1 MTSPRT
7 LLTAWNL
14 KPKKNL
20 GQNFLSDP
28 STAETI
34 ISRAQLSSEDVVLEI
49 GAGLGALTIGLARTV
64 RKVYA
69 VEKDRQLVDLL
80 KAELL
85 ANRISNCEIIPNN
98 ILFMDLDAIAETIG
112 TKITVVGNLPYGISS
127 QILVKLI
134 QSRGFLDRAILMFQK
149 ELAQRI
155 SAQPGGRDYG
165 RISAMLRYCADIQRL
180 ANIRASV
187 FYPPPKVDSTVIEI
201 RFKSTAIYGPHD
213 EAMLFEVIK
222 AAFGNRRKTLR
233 NALAASSLCIH
244 PQTALNALGL
254 AGIDPS
260 RRAETLRPAEF
271 VSLEI
276 SLRKAME
283 GRPSIDE

>member
-7 LLTAWNL
+7 LLAAWNL
-14 KPKKNL
+14 RPKKKL

-34 ISRAQLSSEDVVLEI
+34 ISRAQLSTEDVVLEI

-64 RKVYA
+64 KKVYA

-134 QSRGFLDRAILMFQK
+134 QSRSCLDRTILMFQK

-180 ANIRASV
+180 ASIRASV

-213 EAMLFEVIK
+213 EAMLFDVIK

-233 NALAASSLCIH
+233 NALAASSLCIN

-283 GRPSIDE
+283 GRLSIDE